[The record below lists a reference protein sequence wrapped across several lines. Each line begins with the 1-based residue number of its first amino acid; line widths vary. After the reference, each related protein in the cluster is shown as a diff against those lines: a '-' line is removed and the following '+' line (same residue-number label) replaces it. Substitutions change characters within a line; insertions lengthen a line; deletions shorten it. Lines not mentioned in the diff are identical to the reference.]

1 MKLFSLRNK
10 RKIRLATLFVVSLFA
25 LSFALVSGCA
35 KDTSGDMTSFV
46 SESGFLNLSYPADW
60 SLSVDE
66 NGVVAFANSEA
77 TIERMNTGQL
87 QTGDIGVSVVL
98 MPTAF
103 LDVFGGSV
111 SSSDEALQFIL
122 VSPLHRIADP
132 DNTQVGDIS
141 AVELNSSHDASQ
153 FSLSNAT
160 LEGKVFAI
168 ILTEGVIAYVTV
180 VSSAG
185 EYANAEDLILSIIG
199 TIEYTGTKDDLWDE
213 LLFYPL
219 PV

>member
-1 MKLFSLRNK
+1 MKFFSLRNK
-10 RKIRLATLFVVSLFA
+10 GKIRFATLFLVSLFA

-35 KDTSGDMTSFV
+35 RDASGDMTSFV

-60 SLSVDE
+60 SISVDE

-98 MPTAF
+98 LPTAF
-103 LDVFGGSV
+103 LDVFGVSV

-122 VSPLHRIADP
+122 VAPVHRVADP
-132 DNTQVGDIS
+132 DNTQIGDIS
-141 AVELNSSHDASQ
+141 AVELDSGHDASQ

-168 ILTEGVIAYVTV
+168 VLTEGVIAYVTV

-185 EYANAEDLILSIIG
+185 EYANTEDLILSIIG
-199 TIEYTGTKDDLWDE
+199 TVEYTGTKDDLWDE